1 MKKIAILTDSS
12 SAIYT
17 IKHDF
22 DNLFMID
29 LPCFLGEEVY
39 SNFMK
44 NKNEVFYKALE
55 QSEFIPKT
63 SQPSVGET
71 VEWFERIREMGYTDV
86 IYMPISKELSST
98 YANGFAAKDMVE
110 GIEVTIVDTLTT
122 VSILA
127 EMAML
132 GAKLAKEGKS
142 IEEIIDAATVLREN
156 SGYYVTVSDLTAL
169 IKNGRLSNAA
179 GFVANVLKIKPV
191 IELQKNGKIASIEK
205 VRSYKGAL
213 KKMIDIVIPHLDP
226 NKGVLH
232 IAGTNR
238 MEDISLVKSLVKE
251 AAPNAEV
258 KVFSIPATIVAH
270 TGMSSVALGYVN
282 FK

>member
-29 LPCFLGEEVY
+29 LPCFLGEEVFTDF
-39 SNFMK
+39 SK

-55 QSEFIPKT
+55 ATEFIPKT

-71 VEWFERIREMGYTDV
+71 LEWFERIRDKGYTDV

-98 YANGFAAKDMVE
+98 YANGFMAKDMVE
-110 GIEVTIVDTLTT
+110 GINVEIVDTLTT
-122 VSILA
+122 VSVLA

-132 GAKLAKEGKS
+132 GAKLAKEGKDVS
-142 IEEIIDAATVLREN
+142 EIVEEVTSLRQN
-156 SGYYVTVSDLTAL
+156 SGYFVTVSDLTAL

-191 IELQKNGKIASIEK
+191 IELQENGKIASIEK
-205 VRSYKGAL
+205 VRTYKGAI
-213 KKMIDIVIPHLDP
+213 KKMIDIVTERFDP

-232 IAGTNR
+232 IGGTNR
-238 MEDISLVKSLVKE
+238 PEDITLVKE
-251 AAPNAEV
+251 LLKEV
-258 KVFSIPATIVAH
+258 FPTAQMKVFSIPATIVAH
-270 TGMSSVALGYVN
+270 VGMTSVAIGYVN

>member
-142 IEEIIDAATVLREN
+142 VEEIIDAATVLREN

>member
-29 LPCFLGEEVY
+29 LPCFLGEEVF

-44 NKNEVFYKALE
+44 NKNEAFYKALE

-71 VEWFERIREMGYTDV
+71 VEWFERIRAMGYTDV

-110 GIEVTIVDTLTT
+110 GIAVTIVDTLTT

-127 EMAML
+127 EMAL
-132 GAKLAKEGKS
+132 LAAKLAKEGKS
-142 IEEIIDAATVLREN
+142 VEEIIKATTELRDN

-205 VRSYKGAL
+205 VRSYKGAI
-213 KKMIDIVIPHLDP
+213 KKMIDIVMPHLDP
-226 NKGVLH
+226 ENGVIH

-270 TGMSSVALGYVN
+270 TGMSSVAIGYVN